1 MDLGNKVE
9 ANGVLP
15 GKKIVKTIQVTGEG
29 NETSI
34 PATVNIVL
42 MPDVTYFSEHVKYS
56 IYEMDTKNAINAES
70 ICSESREI
78 TTGGAYYDAMEC
90 NTTPLGN
97 PIIEGIFVG
106 TTNVSK
112 EIEVT
117 YNTDKTYYVLIE
129 YINDEEKSQNEEI
142 GKYFEVI
149 IDCKEKYKEEILHGT
164 DPVLKSGLIPVT
176 IDDSGVVR
184 KADLSNQWYRY
195 ENKEWAN
202 AVILLDETKT
212 IQDNEVIPESEIES
226 YFVWI
231 PRYRYKIFNDGNYTG
246 LTAVK
251 KREKTIEVVFESK
264 NQDISEGSKVGEWL
278 THPAFTSFDVN
289 GMWVG
294 KFETGYQGATTTEEA
309 QQNVV
314 DTEKVQI
321 KPNVYSWRSIQ
332 SRECAFEFL

>member
-1 MDLGNKVE
+1 
-9 ANGVLP
+9 
-15 GKKIVKTIQVTGEG
+15 
-29 NETSI
+29 
-34 PATVNIVL
+34 
-42 MPDVTYFSEHVKYS
+42 
-56 IYEMDTKNAINAES
+56 MDTKNAINAES